1 MLKQPFPVTT
11 SAIPRPMSQQV
22 YVGAPGAQI
31 PYTSPLVISSG
42 HGVIGQ
48 ARPQVPSNRRKI
60 PSQTLDNEVSNT
72 VASIALEPE
81 DTEESSALLTDHH
94 RLAQRQ
100 KQILFGYITDG
111 YFNYRT
117 LFPPSTDPAISTD
130 ARAVTPDI
138 NAGISKRKW
147 DAKVAVWRRFLHRFD
162 EVTPHK
168 GYANHP
174 EWAATAVKI
183 NGATEKVSHRM
194 ELQRSKHFLSC
205 QASSTPSNDSMSE
218 RETAMETLQ
227 RALTSIGSNQE
238 PMPTTPLP
246 TKVATVLNV
255 LSFFNDC
262 STVGSHSPAFAP
274 TPDF

>member
-174 EWAATAVKI
+174 
-183 NGATEKVSHRM
+183 
-194 ELQRSKHFLSC
+194 
-205 QASSTPSNDSMSE
+205 SNDSMSE